1 MFTKKDVV
9 NAILKNSDLN
19 LKEMGSAFAPSNIA
33 LCKYWGKRDK
43 ELNLPVNSSLSISL
57 GELGSATEIKL
68 SENHFDEIF
77 LNNERVDPESLFYRR
92 AIDFINL
99 IRPSND
105 LNLKILTF
113 NSIPTA
119 AGLASSASGF
129 AALTMALNDFFGFNL
144 SKEDMSVLARMGS
157 GSACR
162 SIYNGFVKW
171 NKGSNENGLDS
182 YAEFI
187 PVLWSALRIGIVE
200 VTAESKKVGSRNG
213 MNQTVETSR
222 LYKSWPKQAADDLD
236 KIEHAIREKDFQLLG
251 KTAEQNACSMHATML
266 SGFPPLIY
274 WLPETVAAIHKI
286 HQLRAEGLPLY
297 FTIDA
302 GPNVKI
308 LFEEQNT
315 NVVKEQFPKLKIV
328 KPFGS

>member
-1 MFTKKDVV
+1 MFTKKDTVK
-9 NAILKNSDLN
+9 AILRNSELN

-33 LCKYWGKRDK
+33 LCKYWGKRDR
-43 ELNLPVNSSLSISL
+43 ELNLPINSSLSVSL
-57 GELGSATEIKL
+57 ADLGTATEIKL
-68 SENHFDEIF
+68 SDNHFDEVF
-77 LNNERVDPESLFYRR
+77 LNNERVSPESRFYRR
-92 AIDFINL
+92 VIDFVDL

-129 AALTMALNDFFGFNL
+129 AALTMALNDFFGFKL
-144 SKEDMSVLARMGS
+144 SNEDMSVLARMGS
-157 GSACR
+157 GSASR

-182 YAEFI
+182 YAELI
-187 PVLWSALRIGIVE
+187 PTVWDELRIGIVE
-200 VTAESKKVGSRNG
+200 VTAEEKKVDSRNG
-213 MNQTVETSR
+213 MNQTVETSH
-222 LYKSWPKQAADDLD
+222 LYESWPKQAADDLD
-236 KIEHAIREKDFQLLG
+236 KIEYAIREKDFELLG

-274 WLPETVAAIHKI
+274 WLPETVATIHKI
-286 HQLRAEGLPLY
+286 HQLRSEGLPIY

-308 LFEEQNT
+308 LFEESVEE
-315 NVVKEQFPKLKIV
+315 VVKNQFSGIKII
-328 KPFGS
+328 KPF